1 MASKSSSS
9 NENQINLNRREKEEN
24 HRDGS
29 MQQPLQIHQHDGP
42 ELMDAEDS
50 LMEMRSSS
58 MANKFEKNEIAVE
71 KLTDKVNLID
81 LNL

>member
-1 MASKSSSS
+1 MASNSSSS

-24 HRDGS
+24 HKDGS
-29 MQQPLQIHQHDGP
+29 TQQPFQIHHHAGP

-71 KLTDKVNLID
+71 KLTDKVKRLDNLF
-81 LNL
+81 